1 MKIAVAGKGGAGK
14 TTISGTISRAL
25 ARAGQQVI
33 ALDADANPMLGV
45 SLGVGPEETDR
56 LAAVRQALDAGEVEH
71 ATSVEGL
78 VDTFGTGA
86 PDGVRLVV
94 ATRIE
99 NDKPSC
105 PCCGVS
111 PQQMLD
117 ELERKDGRVV
127 VADLEAGVG
136 TLLRMGPGQV
146 DYVLVVAN
154 PSAKSIEVARRTIEI
169 AADRGPITVI
179 ANRVRDEADLEAIAS
194 ALDGHELFV
203 IPEEPAIALADREG
217 VAPIDV
223 DEDAPGVKAVLEL
236 ADRLAGGAVLSG
248 AR

>member
-14 TTISGTISRAL
+14 TTVSGTIARAF
-25 ARAGQQVI
+25 ARAGHEVI

-45 SLGVGPEETDR
+45 SLGVGPEESDR
-56 LAAVRQALDAGEVEH
+56 LAAIRQALDAGEVEH
-71 ATSVEGL
+71 ETSVEGL
-78 VDTFGTGA
+78 VETFGTDA

-94 ATRIE
+94 ATRID

-111 PQQMLD
+111 PQQLLQ
-117 ELERKDGRVV
+117 ELERHEGRVV

-136 TLLRMGPGQV
+136 TLLRIGESQA
-146 DYVLVVAN
+146 DRILVVAN
-154 PSAKSIEVARRTIEI
+154 PTAKSIEVARRAIEI
-169 AADRGPITVI
+169 AAGRAPVTVI
-179 ANRVRDEADLEAIAS
+179 ANRVRGDEDLEAIRS
-194 ALDGHELFV
+194 AVNGQEV
-203 IPEEPAIALADREG
+203 VAIPEEPTIARADREG

-223 DEDAPGVKAVLEL
+223 DADAPGIKALLEL